1 MVDRYFSLFRI
12 YSYIPREEEG
22 DVFHLDSPGG
32 GSRQRSIIS
41 PALSPHGSQG
51 QLISD
56 QFVIMTPPHPP
67 RPSVSR
73 PRPVT
78 SSHRTHTQR
87 TICKTQKI
95 QTVIC
100 LTCHQDSTKDCSAQ
114 VLVAIFLSQQTPKSQ
129 NKGF

>member
-56 QFVIMTPPHPP
+56 QFVIMTLPHPP

-73 PRPVT
+73 PKPVT
-78 SSHRTHTQR
+78 SSHRTPHTAH
-87 TICKTQKI
+87 TADNLHNSENPNSHLPYMPSKFYEGLLCPSPSLNISVPTKTN
-95 QTVIC
+95 T
-100 LTCHQDSTKDCSAQ
+100 
-114 VLVAIFLSQQTPKSQ
+114 
-129 NKGF
+129 